1 MKILH
6 LTKKYPD
13 ALGGDA
19 VVVFNL
25 EKELTKI
32 CHEVF
37 ILTSNC
43 PEIKEKEKVFKFG
56 LKDKAPNLDRITIRR
71 VISLIILLFW
81 GFKYLRR
88 LKPEVIHSHSA
99 DLGFFISLSARLYHI
114 PLVNTCHGVTFPDK
128 QYSFMKRFAEIFFL
142 KHAGFKKIIVVDK
155 NNLKDF
161 EEAKIKNGVY
171 IPNGVDIGRFDK
183 EKGEREK
190 DKKIRFLFV
199 GRLEEQ
205 KGCRDLIQATRI
217 LVEKT
222 KNFGILLVGDGSQRK
237 MLENLTKENKLGSYV
252 TFLGKVGDEELRE
265 LYCTSDAFVLPSLWE
280 GLPLTLLEAWS
291 AKLPVI
297 VTNVGGISD
306 ICVDER
312 NGLIVR
318 PKDPESIAE
327 AMLRLIED
335 EELRRGLGK
344 NGEELVRSDFSLEN
358 VVMSTLNL
366 YEEILA

>member
-32 CHEVF
+32 GHEVF

-56 LKDKAPNLDRITIRR
+56 LKEKAPNLDRITIRR
-71 VISLIILLFW
+71 VISLIILFFW
-81 GFKYLRR
+81 GLKYLRR

-99 DLGFFISLSARLYHI
+99 DLGFFISFPARLYHI

-183 EKGEREK
+183 EKREREK

-205 KGCRDLIQATRI
+205 KGCRYLIQATKI
-217 LVEKT
+217 LVEKK
-222 KNFGILLVGDGSQRK
+222 KNFEILLVGNGSQRK

-252 TFLGKVGDEELRE
+252 TFLGGVGDEKLRE

-306 ICVDER
+306 ICVDGE

-335 EELRRGLGK
+335 EGLRRGLGK
-344 NGEELVRSDFSLEN
+344 NGEELVRRDFSLDN

-366 YEEILA
+366 YEEIIA

>member
-19 VVVFNL
+19 VVVPNL

-32 CHEVF
+32 GHEVF

-56 LKDKAPNLDRITIRR
+56 LKDKAHNLDRITIRR
-71 VISLIILLFW
+71 VISLIILFFW
-81 GFKYLRR
+81 GLKYLRR
-88 LKPEVIHSHSA
+88 LKPGVIHSHSA
-99 DLGFFISLSARLYHI
+99 DLGFFISLSARFYHI
-114 PLVNTCHGVTFPDK
+114 PVVNTCHGVTFPDK
-128 QYSFMKRFAEIFFL
+128 QYSFIKRFAEIFFL
-142 KHAGFKKIIVVDK
+142 KHARFKKIIVVDK

-171 IPNGVDIGRFDK
+171 IPNGVYMGRFDK
-183 EKGEREK
+183 EKRER

-205 KGCRDLIQATRI
+205 KGCRYLIQATKI
-217 LVEKT
+217 LVERT
-222 KNFGILLVGDGSQRK
+222 KNFEILLVGDGSQRK
-237 MLENLTKENKLGSYV
+237 VLENLTKENKLGSYV
-252 TFLGKVGDEELRE
+252 TFLGRVGDEKLRE

-297 VTNVGGISD
+297 VTGVGGISD
-306 ICVDER
+306 ICVDGER
-312 NGLIVR
+312 GLIVR

-327 AMLRLIED
+327 AMLRLIKD
-335 EELRRGLGK
+335 EELRRRLGK
-344 NGEELVRSDFSLEN
+344 NGEELVRRDFSLDN

-366 YEEILA
+366 YEELIA

>member
-6 LTKKYPD
+6 LTKKYPE

-19 VVVFNL
+19 VVVSNL
-25 EKELTKI
+25 EKEQTKI
-32 CHEVF
+32 GHEVF

-43 PEIKEKEKVFKFG
+43 PEIKEKENVFKFG
-56 LKDKAPNLDRITIRR
+56 LKDISLNLDRITIRR
-71 VISLIILLFW
+71 VISLIILLFL

-88 LKPEVIHSHSA
+88 LKPDVIHAHSA
-99 DLGFFISLSARLYHI
+99 DFGFAISLSARLSRI
-114 PLVNTCHGVTFPDK
+114 PVVNTCHGVTFPDK
-128 QYSFMKRFAEIFFL
+128 QYSFIKRFAEIFFL

-155 NNLKDF
+155 NNLEGF
-161 EEAKIKNGVY
+161 EEANIRNGAY

-183 EKGEREK
+183 EKSGRK
-190 DKKIRFLFV
+190 KNQKIRFLFV

-205 KGCRDLIQATRI
+205 KGGKYLIQAAKI

-222 KNFGILLVGDGSQRK
+222 KNFQVLVVGDGSQRK
-237 MLENLTKENKLGSYV
+237 MLDNLTKKDKLGSYV
-252 TFLGKVGDEELRE
+252 TFLGRVGDEKLRE
-265 LYCTSDAFVLPSLWE
+265 LYCTSDVFILPSLWE
-280 GLPLTLLEAWS
+280 GLPLTLLEAW
-291 AKLPVI
+291 AARLPVI

-318 PKDPESIAE
+318 PKDPENITE
-327 AMLRLIED
+327 AMLRLIGD
-335 EELRRGLGK
+335 EELRRRLGK
-344 NGEELVRSDFSLEN
+344 EGEELVRRNFSLDN

>member
-32 CHEVF
+32 GHEVF

-71 VISLIILLFW
+71 VISLIILFFF

-99 DLGFFISLSARLYHI
+99 DLGFFISFPARLYHI
-114 PLVNTCHGVTFPDK
+114 PVVNTCHGVTFPDK
-128 QYSFMKRFAEIFFL
+128 QYSFIKRFAEFFFL

-155 NNLKDF
+155 NNLEVF
-161 EEAKIKNGVY
+161 EEAKIKNGIY

-183 EKGEREK
+183 EKSGRK
-190 DKKIRFLFV
+190 NIQKIKFLFI

-205 KGCRDLIQATRI
+205 KGCRYLIHAAKI
-217 LVEKT
+217 LIEKT
-222 KNFGILLVGDGSQRK
+222 KNFKILLVGNGSQRK
-237 MLENLTKENKLGSYV
+237 MLDNLTKENRLGSYV
-252 TFLGKVGDEELRE
+252 TLLGRVGDDELRE
-265 LYCTSDAFVLPSLWE
+265 LYCMSDVFILPSLWE
-280 GLPLTLLEAWS
+280 GLPLTLLEAW
-291 AKLPVI
+291 AARLPVI
-297 VTNVGGISD
+297 ITDVCGVPDVCEDRETA
-306 ICVDER
+306 
-312 NGLIVR
+312 LIIR
-318 PKDPESIAE
+318 PKDPENIAE

-335 EELRRGLGK
+335 EELRRRLGK
-344 NGEELVRSDFSLEN
+344 EGEELVRREFSLEK

-366 YEEILA
+366 YEEITT